1 VSRETDS
8 GSRGASAGKERKVP
22 ADDHYTIGR
31 LVGVLQEEFPDL
43 SISKIRYLE
52 DRHLIQPER
61 TEGGYRRYGGADLR
75 RLRTILRLQRDEY
88 LPLEVI
94 KARLERGTAATTSRP
109 LGPAQD
115 SREPGILR
123 QPAESLSWHEV
134 KEATGADDGF
144 LAQLADYKLIE
155 ASPRT
160 LGGGLRETDV
170 EVIRICQIL
179 ARFGVEPRNLRLLKS
194 SAEREAA
201 LLEQA
206 VTTALRSHHEERRA
220 EGERNLQELAVL
232 VSRLVELLLY
242 KELRRL
248 VE

>member
-1 VSRETDS
+1 VSREADS
-8 GSRGASAGKERKVP
+8 GSAGSSAGKERKVP
-22 ADDHYTIGR
+22 TEDHYTIGR
-31 LVGVLQEEFPDL
+31 LVGLLQEEFPDL

-52 DRHLIQPER
+52 DRRLIQPER
-61 TEGGYRRYGGADLR
+61 TEGGYRRYGGSDLR

-94 KARLERGTAATTSRP
+94 KARLERGTAATTLRP

-115 SREPGILR
+115 SREPGVLR
-123 QPAESLSWHEV
+123 QPAESLSWH
-134 KEATGADDGF
+134 F
-144 LAQLADYKLIE
+144 KLID